1 MLSRIQVAKYAS
13 DIIANGSN
21 ASRQEMIIKVS
32 AWLIATGRSR
42 QVSYMAKDIAKALSD
57 KGYTLVTITTA
68 RPLQESTK
76 TVINKYLSDKFGH
89 DNKFEVIELID
100 PKVVGGVLIDTPNGI
115 LDLTIK
121 NKLKLIIKGASV

>member
-13 DIIANGSN
+13 EVIIDGDEE
-21 ASRQEMIIKVS
+21 SRQDMIFKVS
-32 AWLIATGRSR
+32 AWLKANGRSR
-42 QVSYMAKDIAKALSD
+42 QVNYMAKDIAKALSD

-68 RPLQESTK
+68 RPIAESTIDAIK
-76 TVINKYLSDKFGH
+76 KYLSAKFGH
-89 DNKFEVIELID
+89 DNKFEIIQFID

-121 NKLKLIIKGASV
+121 NKLKLIIRGESV